1 MEDHRGLRE
10 WSGLN
15 RRRWAIAV
23 AALLSS
29 VALSAIGG
37 AVPKVDTGPFGFN
50 QVETH
55 RIRIRNATGGAVEI
69 SPDAGR
75 SWQTVGSVVRPATAL
90 AEGFAASRWAQDG
103 TVCATAVHGL
113 RLRVGPSS
121 SSGRGGLLAVVPKEF
136 ASPPPNY
143 GGFVAGASGIYTD
156 IAAGTS
162 IFRNLAP
169 FLGNV
174 VLREE
179 NGSVQRIG
187 PEYRPLVGDVLV
199 IPVAR
204 PERMPRSITL
214 ENRSGGKVLADF
226 GDGELYEFARVHNP
240 VEGVGRFDATG
251 FTGVGCINTNHPG
264 VVTVSTAPDHDGKP
278 VFDDPFGETRGGFM
292 IQPARHAEAEASGG
306 GPVAQVMVVEPVS
319 RRFAAG
325 IEGTPP
331 LFQGFLGL
339 QFQSRD
345 PSRSFV
351 CQMRVDDGEW
361 EPLVQYVG
369 IRPGLFTSPREL
381 ERALDR
387 QGRGRFVRQGVTA
400 FRILFPEQ
408 WP

>member
-1 MEDHRGLRE
+1 MG
-10 WSGLN
+10 
-15 RRRWAIAV
+15 
-23 AALLSS
+23 
-29 VALSAIGG
+29 LSAIGG
-37 AVPKVDTGPFGFN
+37 TAPGVDAGPFAFN

-55 RIRIRNATGGAVEI
+55 RIRIRNTVGGAVEV

-75 SWQTVGSVVRPATAL
+75 SWQAVGSVTRPATAL
-90 AEGFAASRWAQDG
+90 AEGFAASRWARDG

-113 RLRVGPSS
+113 RLRVGPSM
-121 SSGRGGLLAVVPKEF
+121 SSGRGGLLAIVPKEF

-143 GGFVAGASGIYTD
+143 GGFVPGASGIYTD
-156 IAAGTS
+156 IPAGTS

-169 FLGNV
+169 FLGNI

-179 NGSVQRIG
+179 SGSVQRIG
-187 PEYRPLVGDVLV
+187 PDYRPRVGDVLV
-199 IPVAR
+199 IVVAR
-204 PERMPRSITL
+204 PGRMPQCITL
-214 ENRSGGKVLADF
+214 ENRSGGRVLADY
-226 GDGELYEFARVHNP
+226 GGGEVYEFARVRHP

-264 VVTVSTAPDHDGKP
+264 VVTISTAPDHNGKP

-292 IQPARHAEAEASGG
+292 IQPARHAESEAAGG

-319 RRFAAG
+319 RRLSG
-325 IEGTPP
+325 GLEGTPP
-331 LFQGFLGL
+331 LFQGFLSL

-351 CQMRVDDGEW
+351 CQMRVDDGDW

-381 ERALDR
+381 ERVLDQ

-400 FRILFPEQ
+400 LRILFPEQ